1 MQIRLKQII
10 PFPLQDMNLEKSAI
24 WERDFSFESGKSY
37 RITAPSGTGKTSLIS
52 ILYGLRKD
60 FHGSFSIDET
70 ASESISTSNWINI
83 RRTKISL
90 CPQGLWLFDDLNAL
104 ENIQLKNAL
113 TQHKSES
120 EIQNMLQKA
129 GMAAHQNKKAGI
141 LSYGQK
147 QRIAIIR
154 ALSQPFKF
162 ILLDEAFS
170 HLDEENKI
178 IMWEMIQSEAKQQSA
193 GIILT
198 SLGGETLQS
207 DISISL

>member
-10 PFPLQDMNLEKSAI
+10 PFPLQDMNHENSAI
-24 WERDFSFESGKSY
+24 WERDFSFESRKSY
-37 RITAPSGTGKTSLIS
+37 GISAPSGTGKTSLIS

-60 FHGSFSIDET
+60 FHGSFLIDET
-70 ASESISTSNWINI
+70 ASEFMSTSDWIII

-90 CPQGLWLFDDLNAL
+90 CPQGLWLFDDLSAL

-113 TQHKSES
+113 TLQKSED

-129 GMAAHQNKKAGI
+129 GMAAHQHKKAGI

-170 HLDEENKI
+170 HLDEENKLK
-178 IMWEMIQSEAKQQSA
+178 MWELIQTEAKQQSA

-198 SLGGETLQS
+198 SLGGETLHS

>member
-1 MQIRLKQII
+1 MQIRLNQII
-10 PFPLQDMNLEKSAI
+10 PFPLQDMNHEKSAI
-24 WERDFSFESGKSY
+24 WGRDFSFELGKSY
-37 RITAPSGTGKTSLIS
+37 GIFAPSGTGKTSLIS
-52 ILYGLRKD
+52 ILYGLRND
-60 FHGSFSIDET
+60 FNGSFFIGNDSSDSLKT
-70 ASESISTSNWINI
+70 ADWINL
-83 RRTKISL
+83 RRNQLSL

-113 TQHKSES
+113 TQHKSEN
-120 EIQNMLQKA
+120 EIQSMLQKA
-129 GMAAHQNKKAGI
+129 GMTSHQHKKAGI

-170 HLDEENKI
+170 HLDEENKL
-178 IMWEMIQSEAKQQSA
+178 IMWDMIQNEAKQQSS

-198 SLGGETLQS
+198 SLGGETLHS